1 MISVIEVYN
10 VVKDIAN
17 KDQKGFVTPKVFN
30 SLAGV
35 AQDAVFSEIL
45 SELSGAANIKLRN
58 LDSSGGESIYRGVL
72 DDLSEYKKELLI
84 ETKGGSNVYGSS
96 CLFLKPVDFY
106 KLISIQLNDDARTQA
121 ELVYSSEK
129 ISHILSS
136 RLSAPTESYPVA
148 LVSRDIEV
156 FPTDITQIVMN
167 YYRQPQS
174 VYITNT
180 GDFFAGDI
188 DETSKPRISTLS
200 NNIDDEGLFAI
211 DPFNSRNFDLPKKYI
226 NELVGEICKL
236 IGVRLRDQVLSGF
249 GANETQDK

>member
-72 DDLSEYKKELLI
+72 DDLSEYKKEKVI
-84 ETKGGSNVYGSS
+84 DNSGSTNEYGSS
-96 CLFLKPVDFY
+96 SLFLKPSDFY
-106 KLISIQLNDDARTQA
+106 KLISIQLKDESRTQA

-136 RLSAPTESYPVA
+136 RLSAPTDAYPVA
-148 LVSRDIEV
+148 LVSKDIEL
-156 FPTDITQIVMN
+156 FPTDITQIVMT
-167 YYRQPQS
+167 YYRHPQS
-174 VYITNT
+174 VYITNV
-180 GDFFAGDI
+180 GEYYAGEI
-188 DETSKPRISTLS
+188 DENSKPRISTLS
-200 NNIDDEGLFAI
+200 NQIDDEGLFVI

-249 GANETQDK
+249 GTTETQDK